1 VVEDPTW
8 VVIPAP
14 DAPTGD
20 DDSDKRTIMEFN
32 FWVGWG
38 RWKHKLIEFKVWENR
53 KTGPVAE

>member
-1 VVEDPTW
+1 M
-8 VVIPAP
+8 VIPAP

-53 KTGPVAE
+53 KTGPVVE